1 MTTVNCD
8 FILIHNDKGNIV
20 FRFGI
25 FNKDPITKLFHQVAT
40 KFICLMA
47 SVISRSIS
55 SPSTRRVHYQSQ
67 ISNASFSLSQSFS
80 PNEFSNINE
89 PFSSSFVYSNPLV
102 TVIYST
108 TSLSKGML

>member
-8 FILIHNDKGNIV
+8 SILIHNDKGNIV

-67 ISNASFSLSQSFS
+67 ISNASLSLSQSFS
-80 PNEFSNINE
+80 AVDLSNMNE
-89 PFSSSFVYSNPLV
+89 SFIYPNPLV
-102 TVIYST
+102 TIVYST
-108 TSLSKGML
+108 TSSSKGML